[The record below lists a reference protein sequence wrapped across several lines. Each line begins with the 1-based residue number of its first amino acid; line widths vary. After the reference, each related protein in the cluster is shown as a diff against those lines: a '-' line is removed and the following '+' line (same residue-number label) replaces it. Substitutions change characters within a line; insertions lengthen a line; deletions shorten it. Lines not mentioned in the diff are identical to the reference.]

1 MKYFIWIIIALLVVG
16 WVLGFLVFKILG
28 GLIHVLLL
36 LAVVLILFN
45 WFKKVK
51 EKG

>member
-1 MKYFIWIIIALLVVG
+1 MKYFIWIIAGLLFVG

-28 GLIHVLLL
+28 GLIHLLL
-36 LAVVLILFN
+36 VLAIILIIIN

-51 EKG
+51 EKI